1 MNFFCRIL
9 GHTWVPK
16 FDSPKTRWNT
26 GESLAELIAT
36 PTGEPRLYD
45 ECARCHLQQD
55 APRRERGSKA
65 S

>member
-1 MNFFCRIL
+1 MNFFCRLL

-26 GESLAELIAT
+26 GESAAELIAT
-36 PTGEPRLYD
+36 PTGKPRLYD
-45 ECARCHLQQD
+45 ECARCRAQQD
-55 APRRERGSKA
+55 APVRSRETKA